1 MFSKM
6 NVRDL
11 SDVQLQGRRAL
22 VRVDYNVPLDDHGRV
37 TDDARIQATLPTLQ
51 YLRGRQ
57 ARLVLMSHLGRP
69 KGQVVPKYSLGPV
82 AEHLSRVL
90 GEDVTFVPSTITAE
104 AVAATEKLEPGGVLL
119 LENTRFD
126 AREEKN
132 DPSFAQALS
141 ALGDVYVNDA
151 FGAAHRAHASTAGV
165 ARYLHPAVAGLL
177 MERELEHLGGLIA
190 KPERPFIAVMG
201 GAKVSGK
208 IDLIENL
215 LAKLDRLCI
224 GGAMACTFLRAMGL
238 DTGKSLVEEDLI
250 DFAGKL
256 MERAGDQL
264 VLPSDAIVAP
274 SLESGEGARTVSV
287 DAIPAGEMLLDI
299 GPASAKA
306 FEAVIDGAQTILW
319 NGPVGVFEQRAFA
332 EGTRRIGIAI
342 ANATANGATSVVGG
356 GDSAAAVAAF
366 GLVDRMTHVSTGGGA
381 TLEFL
386 AGEELP
392 GVAALTDRAVGESP

>member
-1 MFSKM
+1 MLNKM

-22 VRVDYNVPLDDHGRV
+22 VRVDYNVPLGDGGQV

-57 ARLVLMSHLGRP
+57 ARVVLMSHLGRP
-69 KGQVVPKYSLGPV
+69 KGQVIDKYSLRPV
-82 AEHLSRVL
+82 AEHLGRLL
-90 GEDVTFVPSTITAE
+90 GEPVTFVPTTVSDE
-104 AVAATEKLEPGGVLL
+104 AVAATERLEPGQLLL

-132 DPSFAQALS
+132 DPSLAEAMG

-151 FGAAHRAHASTAGV
+151 FGTAHRAHASTAGV
-165 ARYLHPAVAGLL
+165 ARYVSPAVAGLL
-177 MERELEHLGGLIA
+177 MERELEYLGGLLA
-190 KPERPFIAVMG
+190 ETERPFVAVMG

-215 LAKLDRLCI
+215 LGKVDRLCI
-224 GGAMACTFLRAMGL
+224 GGAMACTFLRAMGME
-238 DTGKSLVEEDLI
+238 TGRSLVEEDLI
-250 DFAGKL
+250 GFSAEL
-256 MERAGDQL
+256 LERAGEAL
-264 VLPSDAIVAP
+264 VLPTDAVVAP
-274 SLESGEGARTVSV
+274 SLESGEGAHVVSV
-287 DAIPAGEMLLDI
+287 EAIPADEMLLDV
-299 GPASAKA
+299 GPESAEA
-306 FEAVIDGAQTILW
+306 FGGVIRAAKTILW
-319 NGPVGVFEQRAFA
+319 NGPVGVFEQAA
-332 EGTRRIGIAI
+332 YADGTRAVGHAV
-342 ANATANGATSVVGG
+342 AEATAAGATSIVGG

-386 AGEELP
+386 AGQELP
-392 GVAALTDRAVGESP
+392 GVAALTDRGTA